1 MHHPGIISRI
11 KKILLTMALM
21 MPLTAKTDDQTFQ
34 QYQCDAD
41 IRFEVR
47 LPKPDQLELRLNNT
61 LKSLPQVMAASGI
74 RYSDGETTVW
84 LKGDTGMLKQHN
96 QPVATNCQLLVI
108 GEPLTPIRDAASG
121 VVFIPPTRWTANP
134 VQMAALSGSEIPF
147 YGEKAGIHFSYRF
160 RDSQHQ
166 ALPLLDILVFPQSSW
181 DSYVASNSIPEGI
194 FLGQDGQRV
203 FLAQLPA
210 QPATDPI
217 SADDKHYRALQISEE
232 ELKDGFSMYGI
243 VANNRVETVTAKIS
257 WLDRALYPGA
267 TLTVE
272 LRNVSR
278 MDAPAEVI
286 AKQQI
291 TLENGAPQTITL
303 KFAPEAINPRYTY
316 SISVRMEREGQL
328 IKISDT
334 HTPVLTHGAP
344 REAEILLKSIK

>member
-1 MHHPGIISRI
+1 
-11 KKILLTMALM
+11 M
-21 MPLTAKTDDQTFQ
+21 MPLTALSDDQTFQ

-47 LPKPDQLELRLNNT
+47 FPESDRLELRQKDTIKN
-61 LKSLPQVMAASGI
+61 LPQVMAASGI

-84 LKGDTGMLKQHN
+84 LKGDTGFLEKNN
-96 QPVATNCQLLVI
+96 QSVATNCQLLTI

-121 VVFIPPTRWTANP
+121 VAFIPPARWTAGQ
-134 VQMAALSGSEIPF
+134 VQLAAQSGAEIPV
-147 YGEKAGIHFSYRF
+147 YGENAGIQFSYRF
-160 RDSQHQ
+160 RDSQNQ
-166 ALPLLDILVFPQSSW
+166 ALPLLDITVFPQSSW
-181 DSYVASNSIPEGI
+181 DSYVASNSVPEGI
-194 FLGQDGQRV
+194 WLGQDGQRV
-203 FLAQLPA
+203 FLAQRPA
-210 QPATDPI
+210 QPATDPNT
-217 SADDKHYRALQISEE
+217 ADDKHYRALQISEE

-272 LRNVSR
+272 LRNASR

-344 REAEILLKSIK
+344 REAEIMLKSIR

>member
-1 MHHPGIISRI
+1 MHYLGIISGI
-11 KKILLTMALM
+11 KKIFLTVALV
-21 MPLTAKTDDQTFQ
+21 MPLTAMTDDQTFQ

-47 LPKPDQLELRLNNT
+47 FPESDQLELRLNNT

-84 LKGDTGMLKQHN
+84 LKGDTGMLEQNN
-96 QPVATNCQLLVI
+96 QPVATNCQLLAI

-121 VVFIPPTRWTANP
+121 VVFIPPARWTANP
-134 VQMAALSGSEIPF
+134 VQLAALSGSEIPF
-147 YGEKAGIHFSYRF
+147 YGEKAGIQFSYRF

-210 QPATDPI
+210 QPAADPI

-344 REAEILLKSIK
+344 REAEILLKSIR

>member
-1 MHHPGIISRI
+1 MRYQIPIIAGI
-11 KKILLTMALM
+11 KKILLTFLL
-21 MPLTAKTDDQTFQ
+21 PLTALSDDQTFQ
-34 QYQCDAD
+34 QYQCDAE

-47 LPKPDQLELRLNNT
+47 LPKPDRLELRQNDTIKN
-61 LKSLPQVMAASGI
+61 LPQVMAASGI

-84 LKGDTGMLKQHN
+84 LKGDTGMLEQNN
-96 QPVATNCQLLVI
+96 QPVATDCQLLAI

-121 VVFIPPTRWTANP
+121 VVFIPPARWTAGQ
-134 VQMAALSGSEIPF
+134 VQLAALSGSEIPV
-147 YGEKAGIHFSYRF
+147 YGENAGIQFSYRF

-181 DSYVASNSIPEGI
+181 DSYVASNSVPEGI
-194 FLGQDGQRV
+194 GLGQDGQRA

-217 SADDKHYRALQISEE
+217 TADDKQFRALQISEE
-232 ELKDGFSMYGI
+232 ELKDGFSMYGV

-291 TLENGAPQTITL
+291 TLDNGAPQTITL

-316 SISVRMEREGQL
+316 SVSARMEREGQL

-344 REAEILLKSIK
+344 RETEILLKSIR